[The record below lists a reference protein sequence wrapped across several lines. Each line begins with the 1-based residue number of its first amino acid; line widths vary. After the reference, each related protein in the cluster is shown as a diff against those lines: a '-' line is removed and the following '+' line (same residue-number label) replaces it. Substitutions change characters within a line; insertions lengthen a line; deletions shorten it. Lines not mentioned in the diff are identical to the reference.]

1 MILLDLTISEISSKA
16 IIPGFLFLLLL
27 DIVSFH
33 YASFS
38 LWICSQGK
46 EVVDNLTFGD
56 VFCLTQN
63 KTSHLQP
70 SVRIAVLI
78 SSLYDSYTYYP

>member
-1 MILLDLTISEISSKA
+1 MILLDLTISEISSRA

-46 EVVDNLTFGD
+46 EVSATEVVDNLTLAMSF
-56 VFCLTQN
+56 VWL
-63 KTSHLQP
+63 KTKHHTFSLQF
-70 SVRIAVLI
+70 L
-78 SSLYDSYTYYP
+78 LQHW